1 MISIKTFSTVPSEKE
16 TFWQL
21 VLLPTVT
28 ILRSPDEADQY
39 TVIGFE
45 WLFWSVSIF
54 INDKTGISSNQT
66 NQSYYTN
73 I

>member
-1 MISIKTFSTVPSEKE
+1 MISIKMFSTVPCKE
-16 TFWQL
+16 ELFWQI

-28 ILRSPDEADQY
+28 ILRSPDEANQY
-39 TVIGFE
+39 TVVGFE

-54 INDKTGISSNQT
+54 INDKTRVSNNQT

>member
-1 MISIKTFSTVPSEKE
+1 MISIKTFSTVPCKE
-16 TFWQL
+16 EVFWQV
-21 VLLPTVT
+21 VLFPTIT

-45 WLFWSVSIF
+45 WLFWSLSIL
-54 INDKTGISSNQT
+54 INDKTRVSRDKT
-66 NQSYYTN
+66 DQSYYTN